1 MMAPMGPLRARAVL
15 VGLVGA
21 LSPLSA
27 AWADHF
33 GLLQSAQLSPGAV
46 GILAG
51 LLALATGV
59 FVVVI
64 AMLLM
69 RKRSPSK

>member
-1 MMAPMGPLRARAVL
+1 MMAPMGPSPARAVL
-15 VGLVGA
+15 AGLVGA

-33 GLLQSAQLSPGAV
+33 NLLQSAQLSPVVV
-46 GILAG
+46 GVLAG
-51 LLALATGV
+51 LLALATAV

-64 AMLLM
+64 VVLLT
-69 RKRSPSK
+69 RKRSPSE